1 MKKKHI
7 FLTGNIQVGKSTLI
21 KSVLSDLSEGQDFKI
36 EYDGFITYFDQR
48 WNEERNLCIKRFT
61 SDKNVETEEK
71 TVLHFE
77 GRPIFDTLA
86 YETVGVEVLDS
97 LDRTKLL
104 IFDECGRFEKECP
117 RYIDKIKEILD
128 EDTHVIGV
136 LRKDPPIEWIQEI
149 MARDD
154 VCIFDITEENR
165 GILRTEVKNT
175 LLEMLG
181 ELEDDKT
188 VV

>member
-21 KSVLSDLSEGQDFKI
+21 KGVLSDLRGGQDSKI

-77 GRPIFDTLA
+77 GRPMFDTMA
-86 YETVGVEVLDS
+86 YETSGVEILES

-104 IFDECGRFEKECP
+104 IFDECGRFEKDSPHYLE
-117 RYIDKIKEILD
+117 KIKEILN

-136 LRKDPPIEWIQEI
+136 LRKDPPVEWIQEI
-149 MARDD
+149 MVRDD
-154 VCIFDITEENR
+154 VYIFDITEENR
-165 GILRTEVKNT
+165 GILRTAVKNT

-181 ELEDDKT
+181 E
-188 VV
+188 

>member
-7 FLTGNIQVGKSTLI
+7 FLTGDIQVGKSTLI
-21 KSVLSDLSEGQDFKI
+21 KGVLSDLIDQTDFHL

-61 SDKNVETEEK
+61 SDKSVETEQK
-71 TVLHFE
+71 IVLHFE
-77 GRPIFDTLA
+77 GRPVFDTLA
-86 YETVGVEVLDS
+86 YETCGVEVLES
-97 LDRTKLL
+97 LDRKKLL

-117 RYIDKIKEILD
+117 QYIGKIKEILN

-149 MARDD
+149 IARDD

-165 GILRTEVKNT
+165 DILREAVKNT

-181 ELEDDKT
+181 E
-188 VV
+188 

>member
-21 KSVLSDLSEGQDFKI
+21 KGVLSDLREGQDLKL

-48 WNEERNLCIKRFT
+48 WNEERNLCIKRVT

-77 GRPIFDTLA
+77 GRPMFDTMA
-86 YETVGVEVLDS
+86 YETSGVEILES

-104 IFDECGRFEKECP
+104 IFDECGRFEKDSPHYLE
-117 RYIDKIKEILD
+117 KIKEILN

-136 LRKDPPIEWIQEI
+136 LRKDPPVEWIQEI
-149 MARDD
+149 MVRDD
-154 VCIFDITEENR
+154 VYIFDITEENR
-165 GILRTEVKNT
+165 GILRTAVKNT

-181 ELEDDKT
+181 E
-188 VV
+188 